1 METRE
6 IRDSKVEGKGGSF
19 FYEQWKRLN
28 AGPTS
33 PEKTHPESS
42 QHIPSDSSYHSPLS
56 TSFENQRS
64 GGVWASKPAWAQS
77 APKER
82 HLRAVEVDPV
92 QEAKK
97 SLDRYKQRLK
107 EYRECQGAHLALVE
121 FCAASN
127 SEADKA
133 KAQKKLRI
141 LDSRLDHLENEL
153 RHGYRRTKSAVQE
166 IRQAS

>member
-6 IRDSKVEGKGGSF
+6 IRDSKVDGKGGSF

-28 AGPTS
+28 ARPAS
-33 PEKTHPESS
+33 SEKTQPENA
-42 QHIPSDSSYHSPLS
+42 QKVAADSSYASPLPA
-56 TSFENQRS
+56 SFEGHRA
-64 GGVWASKPAWAQS
+64 GGVWASKPGWTQA

-107 EYRECQGAHLALVE
+107 EYRECQSAHLALVE

-127 SEADKA
+127 SEADKS